1 MNFDGDHMYII
12 SCNKDKATNSKLE
25 RIIKSIDPN
34 GEYRSYTDV
43 QSLITELS
51 KPAEMAFID
60 ADMKDM
66 DGITLAKKI
75 TARYPLCNIVFLA
88 DGAEYMQA
96 AFGIHASGYIIKPF
110 TKEKIQDE
118 ILHRRY
124 IIPDLSGRPLKV
136 QCFGKFEAFINGK
149 PVELKRQKSKM
160 LLAYLIDS
168 RGALCDIDALIGNI
182 EPDCP
187 ADDSTKRKIRI
198 YIGDLVVFFVKNRVK
213 DLIIKSSGT
222 FGINTSLI
230 DCDYYRYLSSDPY
243 AISKYN
249 GEYMTGYDFAEET
262 RELLRIKHYGH
273 W

>member
-1 MNFDGDHMYII
+1 MYII

-66 DGITLAKKI
+66 DGITIAKKI

-110 TKEKIQDE
+110 TKK
-118 ILHRRY
+118 
-124 IIPDLSGRPLKV
+124 
-136 QCFGKFEAFINGK
+136 
-149 PVELKRQKSKM
+149 
-160 LLAYLIDS
+160 
-168 RGALCDIDALIGNI
+168 
-182 EPDCP
+182 
-187 ADDSTKRKIRI
+187 
-198 YIGDLVVFFVKNRVK
+198 
-213 DLIIKSSGT
+213 
-222 FGINTSLI
+222 
-230 DCDYYRYLSSDPY
+230 
-243 AISKYN
+243 
-249 GEYMTGYDFAEET
+249 
-262 RELLRIKHYGH
+262 
-273 W
+273 